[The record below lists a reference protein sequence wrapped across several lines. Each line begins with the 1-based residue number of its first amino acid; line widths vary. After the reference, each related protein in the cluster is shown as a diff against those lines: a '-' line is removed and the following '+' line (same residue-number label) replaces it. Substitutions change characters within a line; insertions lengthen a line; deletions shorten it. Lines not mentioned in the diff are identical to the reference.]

1 MEEIKVVK
9 EDKIKIKKDN
19 DKKVLK
25 KLIKTDEWEKVK
37 DIKEIY
43 DEIRDYD
50 IDKEDIG
57 LNCSKYLN
65 KVGDSGLFEIDE
77 LYNTC
82 YRLKALRQKRLKKEK
97 QPKQPKQPKG
107 KGGRGGG
114 GAGNKETKE
123 TDIDKSKVK
132 DLTDKINKSIDKYFD
147 EETGEFDYVGF
158 FKEISLY
165 ICRSGFLEG
174 VDAISKSFKK
184 NYDKID
190 KIGWSNAFN
199 L

>member
-1 MEEIKVVK
+1 MEEIKVIK

-65 KVGDSGLFEIDE
+65 KVGDSGVFEIDE

-97 QPKQPKQPKG
+97 KEKAPKQPKG
-107 KGGRGGG
+107 GRGRGGG
-114 GAGNKETKE
+114 SGKASKD
-123 TDIDKSKVK
+123 TDIDKSKVN
-132 DLTDKINKSIDKYFD
+132 DITTKINNSIDKHYNKD
-147 EETGEFDYVGF
+147 TGSFDYAGF
-158 FKEISLY
+158 FAEISGS
-165 ICRSGFLEG
+165 ICLNGIKNG
-174 VDAISKSFKK
+174 ITAVSKSFKEQ
-184 NYDKID
+184 
-190 KIGWSNAFN
+190 
-199 L
+199 